1 MNQDWD
7 IVLTTPES
15 VAQEHPNILSEMA
28 NLDHA
33 AVVIRDFYSPR
44 YCEEV
49 VQLSLIHISEPT
61 RPY

>member
-15 VAQEHPNILSEMA
+15 VAQEYPDILSDMA

-33 AVVIRDFYSPR
+33 AVV
-44 YCEEV
+44 
-49 VQLSLIHISEPT
+49 T
-61 RPY
+61 RW